1 MKRRKDSLQEPLA
14 LLAGADDGYAMPLA
28 VSLFS
33 ALDTLKPGREVNV
46 YIVDGG
52 FSALNRQ
59 RIESVLRRPKVKL
72 RLEWLYPDPASV
84 QTLPEPMKDHISV
97 ATYYRLL
104 APYLIADA
112 KVIYL
117 DSDLIVT
124 RDLDELWQ
132 TNLKGHAVA
141 ASLNVGIPTRGQE
154 IPYWQEQGLQPDLP
168 YFNAGVLL
176 MNLEKWREHNLT
188 EAVLENIRKYEGSY
202 EFADQDGLNAVLQT
216 DWVELHRR
224 WNAQV
229 SNDSFELTS
238 LNPNEV
244 GIVHYTGAFKP
255 WQWLAFGQRMPYYAK
270 FFRALERSGWFSPLD
285 YLRFRLSHAFISTS
299 SIPKRAISKL
309 RPVTMKGTLPHWT
322 RSKDT

>member
-1 MKRRKDSLQEPLA
+1 VKRRKDHSQEPLT

-33 ALDTLKPGREVNV
+33 ALDTLKPGREVNT

-52 FSALNRQ
+52 FSTANRE
-59 RIESVLRRPKVKL
+59 RVETVLGRPNVKL
-72 RLEWLYPDPASV
+72 RLEWLYPDPTSV
-84 QTLPEPMKDHISV
+84 DTLPEPMKDHISV

-112 KVIYL
+112 KAIYL
-117 DSDLIVT
+117 DSDLVVS

-141 ASLNVGIPTRGQE
+141 ASPNVGVPSKGHE
-154 IPYWQEQGLQPDLP
+154 IPHWQEQGLEPHLP

-176 MNLEKWREHNLT
+176 LNLEKWREYNLT
-188 EAVLENIRKYEGSY
+188 ETVLENIRTYESSY

-216 DWVELHRR
+216 DWVELDKR
-224 WNAQV
+224 WNAQI
-229 SNDSFELTS
+229 SNDSFDLAG
-238 LNPNEV
+238 LDPREV
-244 GIVHYTGAFKP
+244 GIIHYTGAFKP
-255 WQWLAFGQRMPYYAK
+255 WQWLAFGQRSSYYAK
-270 FFRALERSGWFSPLD
+270 FFRVLERSGWFSPLN
-285 YLRFRLSHAFISTS
+285 YVRFRLGHALRSTS
-299 SIPKRAISKL
+299 SIPKRVLSKL
-309 RPVTMKGTLPHWT
+309 NKRTPPHWV